1 MQVVPCK
8 RRCGGRDP
16 GRAGR
21 MRAALV
27 ASMLVLSACGGGSG
41 GSEPSDVDPLA
52 VDTAPKLDAC
62 PAEGHVDT
70 LGVRGLT
77 ANEIANLPI
86 TYTFLHVAPD
96 GCTPSRFNPCQ
107 PVHYI
112 QNGAAAPSFVVENV
126 REAFKR
132 LSQATGITFVDD
144 GLTDENARR
153 APYVPER
160 YPGRW
165 APILIVWEH
174 FPPEQTSGQTQI
186 LGNTVPLRVDE
197 VTVSARLR
205 FNVDAY
211 NDESTKTPIG
221 DGFGPPAG
229 SGTGSI
235 GRNNIT
241 WGRIVLHELAHVVG
255 LGHTR
260 EEGSLM
266 YPDAAQ
272 QTIRPTGFSKS
283 DLTGLRYLG
292 REAGCI
298 PNPPLPGGSG

>member
-1 MQVVPCK
+1 MNANSC
-8 RRCGGRDP
+8 RRSSRR
-16 GRAGR
+16 RAG
-21 MRAALV
+21 AA
-27 ASMLVLSACGGGSG
+27 AFAAMLALTACGGGSG
-41 GSEPSDVDPLA
+41 DETADPLA
-52 VDTAPKLDAC
+52 IDTTAPKLDTC
-62 PAEGHVDT
+62 PAEGHTDT

-77 ANEIANLPI
+77 PAEIANLPL
-86 TYTFLHVAPD
+86 TYTFLRVQPD
-96 GCTPSRFNPCQ
+96 KCTPSRFNPCA
-107 PVHYI
+107 PVHFI
-112 QNGAAAPSFVVENV
+112 QNGAAAPAFVVENT

-132 LSQATGITFVDD
+132 MAQATGIDFVDD

-153 APYVPER
+153 GPYVPER

-165 APILIVWEH
+165 APILIIWEH
-174 FPPEQTSGQTQI
+174 FPPEQTSGASQI
-186 LGNTVPLRVDE
+186 LGNTVPMRVDE

-211 NDESTKTPIG
+211 NNEDTKAPIE

-229 SGTGSI
+229 SGTGPI

-241 WGRIVLHELAHVVG
+241 WGRIILHELTHVVG

-260 EEGSLM
+260 EEASLM

-283 DLTGLRYLG
+283 DTTGLRYLG
-292 REAGCI
+292 RDAGCLT
-298 PNPPLPGGSG
+298 NPPLPSS

>member
-1 MQVVPCK
+1 MPS
-8 RRCGGRDP
+8 RRTL
-16 GRAGR
+16 AAIVL
-21 MRAALV
+21 AALV
-27 ASMLVLSACGGGSG
+27 LGACGGGGGG
-41 GSEPSDVDPLA
+41 GSDADPLA
-52 VDTAPKLDAC
+52 VDTTAPALDAC
-62 PAEGHVDT
+62 PAQGHVDT
-70 LGVRGLT
+70 EGIRSLLPT
-77 ANEIANLPI
+77 EIAKLPI

-96 GCTPSRFNPCQ
+96 GCSPARFNPCE

-112 QNGAAAPSFVVENV
+112 QNAAAAPTFVAENV

-153 APYVPER
+153 GPYVPER

-174 FPPEQTSGQTQI
+174 FPPEQTSGESQI
-186 LGNTVPLRVDE
+186 LGNTVPMRAGE

-205 FNVDAY
+205 FNVDSY
-211 NDESTKTPIG
+211 NDETTKAPIQ

-229 SGTGSI
+229 SGTGPI

-241 WGRIVLHELAHVVG
+241 WGRIILHELTHVVG

-292 REAGCI
+292 RDAGCVT
-298 PNPPLPGGSG
+298 PPPPPSA

>member
-1 MQVVPCK
+1 MLAV
-8 RRCGGRDP
+8 
-16 GRAGR
+16 AG
-21 MRAALV
+21 
-27 ASMLVLSACGGGSG
+27 CGGGGG
-41 GSEPSDVDPLA
+41 GSAKSDVDPLA
-52 VDTAPKLDAC
+52 ADTTVAKLDAC

-77 ANEIANLPI
+77 PTEIAKLPI
-86 TYTFLHVAPD
+86 AYTFLHVAAD
-96 GCTPSRFNPCQ
+96 GCTPVRFNPCE
-107 PVHYI
+107 PVHFI
-112 QNGAAAPSFVVENV
+112 QNGAAAPAFVVENV

-132 LSQATGITFVDD
+132 LAQTTGINFVDD

-153 APYVPER
+153 GAYVPER

-174 FPPEQTSGQTQI
+174 FPAEQTSGQSQI
-186 LGNTVPLRVDE
+186 LGNTVPTQIDD
-197 VTVSARLR
+197 VTVTARLR

-211 NDESTKTPIG
+211 NNEDTKAPIQ

-229 SGTGSI
+229 SGTGPI

-241 WGRIVLHELAHVVG
+241 WGRIILHELAHVVG

-283 DLTGLRYLG
+283 DLAGLRYLG
-292 REAGCI
+292 RDAGCVKT
-298 PNPPLPGGSG
+298 PPLPAA

>member
-1 MQVVPCK
+1 MDTNL
-8 RRCGGRDP
+8 RRPARR
-16 GRAGR
+16 RAGVVAI
-21 MRAALV
+21 AA
-27 ASMLVLSACGGGSG
+27 MLLLSACGGGGSG
-41 GSEPSDVDPLA
+41 GAGGGDADPLA
-52 VDTAPKLDAC
+52 VDTTAPKLDAC

-70 LGVRGLT
+70 LGVRGLSP
-77 ANEIANLPI
+77 NEIANLPL
-86 TYTFLHVAPD
+86 TYTFLYVQAD
-96 GCTPSRFNPCQ
+96 KCTPARFNPCE

-112 QNGAAAPSFVVENV
+112 QNAAAAPPFVAENT

-132 LSQATGITFVDD
+132 IGQATGITFIDD

-153 APYVPER
+153 GPYVPER

-174 FPPEQTSGQTQI
+174 FPAEQTSGASQI
-186 LGNTVPLRVDE
+186 LGNTVPMRVDE
-197 VTVSARLR
+197 KTVSARLR

-211 NDESTKTPIG
+211 NNEDTKAPIE

-229 SGTGSI
+229 SGTGPI

-241 WGRIVLHELAHVVG
+241 WGRILLHELAHVAG

-292 REAGCI
+292 KDAGCV
-298 PNPPLPGGSG
+298 PSPPFPSG

>member
-1 MQVVPCK
+1 MASGVGK
-8 RRCGGRDP
+8 RPMRDRLRVAVAGLAAMVLLAGCG
-16 GRAGR
+16 
-21 MRAALV
+21 
-27 ASMLVLSACGGGSG
+27 GGGSG
-41 GSEPSDVDPLA
+41 GGSDGADVDPLA
-52 VDTAPKLDAC
+52 ADTTVAKLDAC

-77 ANEIANLPI
+77 PNEIANLPF

-96 GCTPSRFNPCQ
+96 GCTPARFNPCE

-112 QNGAAAPSFVVENV
+112 QNGAAAPPFVVENV

-132 LSQATGITFVDD
+132 LAQTTGINFVDD

-153 APYVPER
+153 GPYVPER

-174 FPPEQTSGQTQI
+174 FPAEQTSGQSQI
-186 LGNTVPLRVDE
+186 LGNTVPNRVDE
-197 VTVSARLR
+197 VVVSARLR

-211 NDESTKTPIG
+211 NNEETKAPIQ

-229 SGTGSI
+229 SGTGPI

-272 QTIRPTGFSKS
+272 QTLRPTGFAKS
-283 DLTGLRYLG
+283 DVTGLRYLG
-292 REAGCI
+292 RDAGCLKT
-298 PNPPLPGGSG
+298 PPLPTG

>member
-1 MQVVPCK
+1 VPLQ
-8 RRCGGRDP
+8 RWRNAVATVAVLAL
-16 GRAGR
+16 AG
-21 MRAALV
+21 
-27 ASMLVLSACGGGSG
+27 CGGGG
-41 GSEPSDVDPLA
+41 GPDQAADDPLA
-52 VDTAPKLDAC
+52 VDTTAPTLDAC

-77 ANEIANLPI
+77 PNEIANLPI
-86 TYTFLHVAPD
+86 TYTFLHVGPD
-96 GCTPSRFNPCQ
+96 GCTPARFNPCE

-112 QNGAAAPSFVVENV
+112 QNGAAAPAFVVENV

-132 LSQATGITFVDD
+132 LSQATGISFVDD
-144 GLTDENARR
+144 GLTDENIRR
-153 APYVPER
+153 RPYVPER

-165 APILIVWEH
+165 APILIVWDH
-174 FPPEQTSGQTQI
+174 FPAEQTSGEQQI
-186 LGNTVPLRVDE
+186 LGNTLPYRVGE
-197 VTVSARLR
+197 VTVSARLG

-211 NDESTKTPIG
+211 NDETTKAPIQ

-229 SGTGSI
+229 SGTGPI

-241 WGRIVLHELAHVVG
+241 WGRIILHELAHVVG

-260 EEGSLM
+260 EQASLM

-272 QTIRPTGFSKS
+272 HTTRPTGFSKS

-292 REAGCI
+292 RDAGCLQ
-298 PNPPLPGGSG
+298 PPPLPAS

>member
-1 MQVVPCK
+1 
-8 RRCGGRDP
+8 
-16 GRAGR
+16 
-21 MRAALV
+21 MRAAVRHPAVRGWRKV
-27 ASMLVLSACGGGSG
+27 AASVAFFTLAACGGGG
-41 GSEPSDVDPLA
+41 GDVDTGGVDPLA
-52 VDTAPKLDAC
+52 VDTTAPPLAAC

-77 ANEIANLPI
+77 PNEIANLPL
-86 TYTFLHVAPD
+86 TYTFLSVGPD
-96 GCTPSRFNPCQ
+96 ACTPARFNPCE
-107 PVHYI
+107 PVHFI
-112 QNGAAAPSFVVENV
+112 QNGAAAPPFVVENV
-126 REAFKR
+126 QDAFRR
-132 LSQATGITFVDD
+132 LAQETGITFIDD
-144 GLTDENARR
+144 GLTDESARR
-153 APYVPER
+153 GPYVPER

-174 FPPEQTSGQTQI
+174 FPAEQTSGQQQI
-186 LGNTVPLRVDE
+186 LGNTVPMRVDD

-211 NDESTKTPIG
+211 NDETTKAPIQV
-221 DGFGPPAG
+221 GFGPPAG
-229 SGTGSI
+229 SGTGPI

-241 WGRIVLHELAHVVG
+241 WGRIILHELAHVVG

-283 DLTGLRYLG
+283 DLAGLRNLG
-292 REAGCI
+292 RDAGCVRS
-298 PNPPLPGGSG
+298 PPRPAG

>member
-1 MQVVPCK
+1 MSADGRS
-8 RRCGGRDP
+8 RR
-16 GRAGR
+16 RAGALL
-21 MRAALV
+21 AALLTL
-27 ASMLVLSACGGGSG
+27 AACGGGGSG
-41 GSEPSDVDPLA
+41 QAEVDPLA
-52 VDTAPKLDAC
+52 VDTTAPPLDAC
-62 PAEGHVDT
+62 PAEGHRTV
-70 LGVRGLT
+70 GGIGGLLP
-77 ANEIANLPI
+77 NDIAKLPI
-86 TYTFLHVAPD
+86 TYTFLHVGPD
-96 GCTPSRFNPCQ
+96 GCTPARFNPCA

-112 QNGAAAPSFVVENV
+112 QNGAAAPAFVIENV
-126 REAFKR
+126 REAFRR
-132 LSQATGITFVDD
+132 LSQATGISFVDD

-153 APYVPER
+153 GPYVPER

-174 FPPEQTSGQTQI
+174 FPAEQTSGEQQI
-186 LGNTVPLRVDE
+186 LGNTVPMRVQE

-211 NDESTKTPIG
+211 NDETTKAPIQ

-229 SGTGSI
+229 SGTGPI

-241 WGRIVLHELAHVVG
+241 WGRIILHELAHVVG

-272 QTIRPTGFSKS
+272 QTIRPTGFAKS
-283 DLTGLRYLG
+283 DLAGLRYLG
-292 REAGCI
+292 REAGCL
-298 PNPPLPGGSG
+298 NAPPLPAG

>member
-1 MQVVPCK
+1 MG
-8 RRCGGRDP
+8 RRW
-16 GRAGR
+16 
-21 MRAALV
+21 RAAAGAALLLL
-27 ASMLVLSACGGGSG
+27 AACGGGSG
-41 GSEPSDVDPLA
+41 ETGAPEVDPLA
-52 VDTAPKLDAC
+52 VDTTAPGRSAC

-70 LGVRGLT
+70 LGVRGLLP
-77 ANEIANLPI
+77 NEIASLPI

-96 GCTPSRFNPCQ
+96 GCTPARFNPCE

-112 QNGAAAPSFVVENV
+112 QNGAAAPRFVVENV

-132 LSQATGITFVDD
+132 LAQATGIDFVDD

-153 APYVPER
+153 GPYVPER

-165 APILIVWEH
+165 APILVVWEH
-174 FPPEQTSGQTQI
+174 FPAEQTSGQSQI
-186 LGNTVPLRVDE
+186 LGNTVPMRVGE

-211 NDESTKTPIG
+211 NDESTKAPIR

-229 SGTGSI
+229 PETGPI
-235 GRNNIT
+235 GRNDIT
-241 WGRIVLHELAHVVG
+241 WGRIILHELAHVIG

-260 EEGSLM
+260 DEGSLM

-272 QTIRPTGFSKS
+272 QTIRPTGFSRS
-283 DLTGLRYLG
+283 DLNGLRYLG
-292 REAGCI
+292 RDAGCVKS
-298 PNPPLPGGSG
+298 PPLPGS